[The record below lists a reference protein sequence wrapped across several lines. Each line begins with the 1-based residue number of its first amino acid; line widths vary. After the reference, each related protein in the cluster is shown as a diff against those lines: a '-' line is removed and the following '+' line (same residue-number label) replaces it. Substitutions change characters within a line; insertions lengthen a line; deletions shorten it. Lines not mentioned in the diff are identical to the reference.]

1 MTKIVGLNLFP
12 RENNVNFL
20 ILRCGLLYSVDM
32 NNKKGGIDMWKRFVA
47 IGDSFTEGIGDEVEG
62 IALKSWVDHFVQLCE
77 NELKYA
83 NFAKRGLVTK
93 EIRSQQLG
101 KALTFNP
108 DLVSLIA
115 GANDVLKGS
124 WNHHAYKNDME
135 FMIDTLSKTGA
146 DIIIANLPDFT
157 VRLPLSSEKKQV
169 LREQLLEANEVILSL
184 SREYKLHHV
193 DFWNHHLVND
203 NTLWSTDLVHPNSK
217 GYVKVAE
224 LIFNSLP
231 VHDSS
236 K

>member
-1 MTKIVGLNLFP
+1 
-12 RENNVNFL
+12 
-20 ILRCGLLYSVDM
+20 
-32 NNKKGGIDMWKRFVA
+32 MWKRFVA

-62 IALKSWVDHFVQLCE
+62 ISLKSWADHFVQLCE
-77 NELKYA
+77 NDLKYA

-115 GANDVLKGS
+115 GANDVLKGR
-124 WNHHAYKNDME
+124 WNHHTYKNDME

-224 LIFNSLP
+224 LIFNSLS

>member
-1 MTKIVGLNLFP
+1 MFKN
-12 RENNVNFL
+12 
-20 ILRCGLLYSVDM
+20 
-32 NNKKGGIDMWKRFVA
+32 KGGIHMWKRFVA

-77 NELKYA
+77 KDIEYA
-83 NFAKRGLVTK
+83 NFAKRGLVTE
-93 EIRSQQLG
+93 EIRLQQLE

-115 GANDVLKGS
+115 GANDVLKGR
-124 WNHHAYKNDME
+124 WNHDVYKNDME
-135 FMIDTLSKTGA
+135 FMIDTLSKAGA

-157 VRLPLSSEKKQV
+157 VRLPFASEKKQEIK
-169 LREQLLEANEVILSL
+169 EQLLEANEVIHSL

-203 NTLWSTDLVHPNSK
+203 NTLWSKDLIHPNSK

-224 LIFNSLP
+224 LIFSSLP
-231 VHDSS
+231 VQ
-236 K
+236 KTK

>member
-1 MTKIVGLNLFP
+1 
-12 RENNVNFL
+12 
-20 ILRCGLLYSVDM
+20 
-32 NNKKGGIDMWKRFVA
+32 MWKRFVA

-77 NELKYA
+77 NDIEYA

-93 EIRSQQLG
+93 EIQSQQLE

-115 GANDVLKGS
+115 GANDVLKGR
-124 WNHHAYKNDME
+124 WNHDAYKNDME
-135 FMIDTLSKTGA
+135 FMIDTLSKAGA

-157 VRLPLSSEKKQV
+157 VMLPFASEKKQV
-169 LREQLLEANEVILSL
+169 IKEQLLEANEVIHSL

-203 NTLWSTDLVHPNSK
+203 NTLWSKDLIHPNSK

-224 LIFNSLP
+224 LIFSSLP
-231 VHDSS
+231 VQ
-236 K
+236 KTK

>member
-1 MTKIVGLNLFP
+1 
-12 RENNVNFL
+12 
-20 ILRCGLLYSVDM
+20 
-32 NNKKGGIDMWKRFVA
+32 MWKRFVA

-77 NELKYA
+77 NDLKYA

-115 GANDVLKGS
+115 GANDVLKGR

-135 FMIDTLSKTGA
+135 FMIGTLSKTGA

-184 SREYKLHHV
+184 SREYEIHHV

-203 NTLWSTDLVHPNSK
+203 NTLWSTDLIHPNSK

-224 LIFNSLP
+224 LILSSLP

>member
-1 MTKIVGLNLFP
+1 M
-12 RENNVNFL
+12 
-20 ILRCGLLYSVDM
+20 YSIDM
-32 NNKKGGIDMWKRFVA
+32 FKNKGGIHMWKRFVA

-77 NELKYA
+77 KDIEYA
-83 NFAKRGLVTK
+83 NFAKRGLVTE
-93 EIRSQQLG
+93 EIRLQQLE

-115 GANDVLKGS
+115 GANDVLKGR
-124 WNHHAYKNDME
+124 WNHDVYKNDME
-135 FMIDTLSKTGA
+135 FMIDTLSKAGA

-157 VRLPLSSEKKQV
+157 VRLPFASEKKQEIK
-169 LREQLLEANEVILSL
+169 EQLLEANEVIHSL

-203 NTLWSTDLVHPNSK
+203 NTLWSKDLIHPNSK

-224 LIFNSLP
+224 LIFSSLP
-231 VHDSS
+231 VQ
-236 K
+236 KTK

>member
-1 MTKIVGLNLFP
+1 
-12 RENNVNFL
+12 
-20 ILRCGLLYSVDM
+20 
-32 NNKKGGIDMWKRFVA
+32 MWKRFVA

-77 NELKYA
+77 KDIEYA
-83 NFAKRGLVTK
+83 NFAKRGLVTE
-93 EIRSQQLG
+93 EIRLQQLE

-115 GANDVLKGS
+115 GANDVLKGR
-124 WNHHAYKNDME
+124 WNHDVYKNDME
-135 FMIDTLSKTGA
+135 FMIDTLSKAGA

-157 VRLPLSSEKKQV
+157 VRLPFASEKKQEIK
-169 LREQLLEANEVILSL
+169 EQLLEANEVIHSL

-203 NTLWSTDLVHPNSK
+203 NTLWSKDLIHPNSK

-231 VHDSS
+231 VQ
-236 K
+236 KTK

>member
-1 MTKIVGLNLFP
+1 MYSIDIF
-12 RENNVNFL
+12 NN
-20 ILRCGLLYSVDM
+20 
-32 NNKKGGIDMWKRFVA
+32 KGGIHMWKRFVA

-77 NELKYA
+77 KDIEYA
-83 NFAKRGLVTK
+83 NFAKRGLVTE
-93 EIRSQQLG
+93 EIRLQQLE

-115 GANDVLKGS
+115 GANDVLKGR
-124 WNHHAYKNDME
+124 WNHDAYKNDME
-135 FMIDTLSKTGA
+135 FMINTLSKAGA

-157 VRLPLSSEKKQV
+157 VRLPFASEKKQV
-169 LREQLLEANEVILSL
+169 IKEQLLEANEVIHSL

-203 NTLWSTDLVHPNSK
+203 NTLWSKDLIHPNSK

-224 LIFNSLP
+224 LIFSSLS
-231 VHDSS
+231 VQ
-236 K
+236 KTK

>member
-1 MTKIVGLNLFP
+1 
-12 RENNVNFL
+12 
-20 ILRCGLLYSVDM
+20 
-32 NNKKGGIDMWKRFVA
+32 MWKRFVA

-77 NELKYA
+77 NDIEYA
-83 NFAKRGLVTK
+83 NFAKRGLVTE
-93 EIRSQQLG
+93 EIRSQQLE

-115 GANDVLKGS
+115 GANDVLKGR
-124 WNHHAYKNDME
+124 WNHDAYKNDME
-135 FMIDTLSKTGA
+135 FMVDTLSKAGA

-157 VRLPLSSEKKQV
+157 VRLPLAFEKKQV
-169 LREQLLEANEVILSL
+169 IKEQLLEANEVIRSL

-203 NTLWSTDLVHPNSK
+203 NTLWSKDLIHPNSK

-224 LIFNSLP
+224 LIFSSLP
-231 VHDSS
+231 VQ
-236 K
+236 KTK

>member
-1 MTKIVGLNLFP
+1 
-12 RENNVNFL
+12 
-20 ILRCGLLYSVDM
+20 
-32 NNKKGGIDMWKRFVA
+32 MWKRFVA

-77 NELKYA
+77 NDIEYA

-93 EIRSQQLG
+93 EIRSQQLE

-115 GANDVLKGS
+115 GANDVLKGR
-124 WNHHAYKNDME
+124 WNHQEYKNEME
-135 FMIDTLSKTGA
+135 FMIDTLSKTDA

-157 VRLPLSSEKKQV
+157 VRLPISSEKKQV
-169 LREQLLEANEVILSL
+169 LKEQLLEANEIILSL

-203 NTLWSTDLVHPNSK
+203 NTLWSTDLIHPNSK

-224 LIFNSLP
+224 LIFSSLP
-231 VHDSS
+231 VQ
-236 K
+236 KTK